1 VKSALVL
8 AGLTALVLASAP
20 SAAGA
25 GADRPRVALSVS
37 PARLALAAPGAR
49 TIKLRNNGAE
59 PVVVDVTRR
68 PLGPQPAAKTW
79 LQITPARLA
88 LHSGENAILTLR
100 ASPPQRAEPG
110 EHHILVLL
118 TTRPLRGG
126 RVSVQVRLGVRIRM
140 VVPGRIVRDAALGGL
155 RPRRS
160 RNARFMFVSVTNRGN
175 VTVPLRGRVTALLL
189 RRGQRLARLIPR
201 GRRALLPGARAVLAL
216 PYRGRVR
223 GLLTVV
229 VRIQLG
235 PGVRAVERRYRVRL

>member
-1 VKSALVL
+1 MKSALLL

-25 GADRPRVALSVS
+25 DADRPRMALSVS

-49 TIKLRNNGAE
+49 TIKLRNDGAE
-59 PVVVDVTRR
+59 PVIVEVTRR
-68 PLGPQPAAKTW
+68 ALGPQPAAKTW
-79 LQITPARLA
+79 LQITRTRVVLRSAE
-88 LHSGENAILTLR
+88 SAILTLR

-110 EHHILVLL
+110 EHRILVLL

-155 RPRRS
+155 RLRRL
-160 RNARFMFVSVTNRGN
+160 RNARFMFVSITNRGN
-175 VTVPLRGRVTALLL
+175 VTVPLRGRITASLL
-189 RRGQRLARLIPR
+189 RRGQRLARLTLRVP
-201 GRRALLPGARAVLAL
+201 RALLPGAHAVLAL
-216 PYRGRVR
+216 HYGGQVR
-223 GLLTVV
+223 GLLTAII
-229 VRIQLG
+229 RIRLG

>member
-8 AGLTALVLASAP
+8 AGLTALLLASAL

-25 GADRPRVALSVS
+25 DADRPRVALSVS
-37 PARLALAAPGAR
+37 PARLALTAPGAR

-59 PVVVDVTRR
+59 QVVVDVTRR

-79 LQITPARLA
+79 LQITPARLV
-88 LHSGENAILTLR
+88 LHSGESAVLTLR
-100 ASPPQRAEPG
+100 ASPPRRAEPG
-110 EHHILVLL
+110 EHHVLVLL

-126 RVSVQVRLGVRIRM
+126 RVNVQVRLGVRIRM

-155 RPRRS
+155 SLRRS
-160 RNARFMFVSVTNRGN
+160 RNARFLFVSVTNRGN
-175 VTVPLRGRVTALLL
+175 VNLPLRGRVTASLL
-189 RRGQRLARLIPR
+189 RRGQRLAQLSPR

-216 PYRGRVR
+216 RYGGRVR
-223 GLLTVV
+223 GLLTAVI
-229 VRIQLG
+229 RIRLG

>member
-25 GADRPRVALSVS
+25 DADRPRVALSVS

-49 TIKLRNNGAE
+49 TIKLRNSGAE
-59 PVVVDVTRR
+59 QVVVDVTRR
-68 PLGPQPAAKTW
+68 PLGPQPPAKTW
-79 LQITPARLA
+79 LQITPARVVLR
-88 LHSGENAILTLR
+88 SGESAILTLR
-100 ASPPQRAEPG
+100 ASPNGRAEPG
-110 EHHILVLL
+110 EHHVLVLL
-118 TTRPLRGG
+118 TTRPFRGG
-126 RVSVQVRLGVRIRM
+126 RVNVQVRLGVRIRM
-140 VVPGRIVRDAALGGL
+140 IVPGRIVRDAALGGL
-155 RPRRS
+155 RLRRS
-160 RNARFMFVSVTNRGN
+160 RNARFMSVSVTNRGN

-189 RRGQRLARLIPR
+189 RRGQRLAQLTPR
-201 GRRALLPGARAVLAL
+201 GRRALVPGGRAVLAL
-216 PYRGRVR
+216 RYGGRVR